1 MRAIDRAAAGESDRR
16 LSRARGAWL
25 AAIACAGL
33 LAAPVSA
40 ATVVYDNTGNP
51 ANTYYTGQSGAEA
64 LDDLHLVS
72 AGALDTLTFECY
84 EPAAAAS
91 FSATVRLYDNPNGL
105 DAGIAPLAG
114 PFVVSGLTSG
124 RNRVSVR
131 ITGAPVA
138 GGSVWVGIR
147 FSSVTAGLIINSV
160 PAVGHSHDL
169 YFENGDLFWFDGNP
183 LANFGL
189 RLVRGSGTVDVGD
202 DPRQSQ
208 VALTSARPNPFRA
221 GSTIGYTIDRPGH
234 ARLDVLD
241 LSGRRVCSLVNG
253 VIEAG
258 NHTARW
264 SGRNDA
270 GRLMAAGV
278 YFVRLESAKTIATR
292 RVVFTP

>member
-1 MRAIDRAAAGESDRR
+1 MIIGAIKFRGSSWQYAPAWG
-16 LSRARGAWL
+16 LSL
-25 AAIACAGL
+25 AMIIATGL
-33 LAAPVSA
+33 FAAPVSA
-40 ATVVYDNTGNP
+40 ATVLYDNTGNP

-84 EPAAAAS
+84 EPSAAAS

-147 FSSVTAGLIINSV
+147 FSSMTAGLIINSV
-160 PAVGHSHDL
+160 PSVGHSHDL
-169 YFENGDLFWFDGNP
+169 YFENGDLYWFDGNP

-189 RLVRGSGTVDVGD
+189 RLVRGSGSVDVGRVAH
-202 DPRQSQ
+202 PAR
-208 VALTSARPNPFRA
+208 VALTSARPNPFRT
-221 GSTIGYTIDRPGH
+221 GSTIGYAIDRPGH

-241 LSGRRVCSLVNG
+241 LSGRRVCRLVNG
-253 VIEAG
+253 VMEAG

-264 SGRNDA
+264 SGRDDA
-270 GRLMAAGV
+270 GRLMTAGV
-278 YFVRLESAKTIATR
+278 YFVRLESAKTVATR
-292 RVVFTP
+292 RVVFAP